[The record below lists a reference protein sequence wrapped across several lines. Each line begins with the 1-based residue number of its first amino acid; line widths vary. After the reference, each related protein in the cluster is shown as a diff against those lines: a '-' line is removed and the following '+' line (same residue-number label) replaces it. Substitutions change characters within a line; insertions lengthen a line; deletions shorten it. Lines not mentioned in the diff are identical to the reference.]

1 MLEDGFSGYE
11 LEGMKSP
18 RLAWS
23 VLAVLLACGGDDK
36 AEKSECEQLQT
47 TLCTRTRACAEQA
60 GFSPPARHDA
70 FLEECLRSDL
80 QCRPPIVGGDFELCE
95 ASLESLPCDY
105 VVEQLRDEKLVSSSS
120 CDEYIPL

>member
-1 MLEDGFSGYE
+1 MNVT
-11 LEGMKSP
+11 

-23 VLAVLLACGGDDK
+23 VVSVLLACGGDDNDP
-36 AEKSECEQLQT
+36 KSECQRLQT
-47 TLCTRTRACAEQA
+47 TLCTRTRACAEEA
-60 GFSPPARHDA
+60 GFSPPNRHDA
-70 FLEECLRSDL
+70 FLQECLGSDL

-120 CDEYIPL
+120 CEEYIPL

>member
-1 MLEDGFSGYE
+1 
-11 LEGMKSP
+11 MKVS

-23 VLAVLLACGGDDK
+23 VVSVLLACGGDDQD
-36 AEKSECEQLQT
+36 AKSECERLQT
-47 TLCTRTRACAEQA
+47 TLCTRTRACAEEA
-60 GFSPPARHDA
+60 GFSPPNRHDA
-70 FLEECLRSDL
+70 FLQECLGSDL

-120 CDEYIPL
+120 CEEYIPL